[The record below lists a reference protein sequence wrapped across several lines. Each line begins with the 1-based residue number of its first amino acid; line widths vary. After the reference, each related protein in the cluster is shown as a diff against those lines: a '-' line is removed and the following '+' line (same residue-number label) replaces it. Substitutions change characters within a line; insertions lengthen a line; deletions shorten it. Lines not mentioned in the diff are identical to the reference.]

1 MKDNNDVIEVLT
13 EYKVWFDI
21 DGDKDVS
28 DALTTAISMI
38 KENGE
43 LRKENEELK
52 TIRSIHLEELVLLR
66 GTENLKI
73 CKLQASLSECKAENI
88 ELERQLKLWREGLE
102 HKTHLDKIAELKAE
116 LERTKK
122 GVESIVLKAKKEI
135 EELKA
140 ENEILKAQLKNS
152 MVNQNLSG
160 ATEIRELKA
169 ELEHRDNCSICG
181 HSKCTCLKVEL
192 TELKAKYEELEYD
205 WDCKSGNE
213 NCDGYNE
220 KGFPCYR
227 HLTDS
232 SERLEQELDD
242 LKKAVASEGLGVAEI
257 AKALMDKAMEWYPY
271 GDKIPMPKQC
281 ELLAK
286 AIHEAQTKY
295 KKEKGEK

>member
-1 MKDNNDVIEVLT
+1 MDREEVIEVL
-13 EYKVWFDI
+13 EAI
-21 DGDKDVS
+21 IKDAMYEEIGVTQIE
-28 DALTTAISMI
+28 AITQAISMI
-38 KENGE
+38 KENAE
-43 LRKENEELK
+43 LRKEKAFLEAGIELNKETIDMNFK
-52 TIRSIHLEELVLLR
+52 TID
-66 GTENLKI
+66 
-73 CKLQASLSECKAENI
+73 KLQ
-88 ELERQLKLWREGLE
+88 Q
-102 HKTHLDKIAELKAE
+102 
-116 LERTKK
+116 
-122 GVESIVLKAKKEI
+122 
-135 EELKA
+135 
-140 ENEILKAQLKNS
+140 
-152 MVNQNLSG
+152 
-160 ATEIRELKA
+160 
-169 ELEHRDNCSICG
+169 
-181 HSKCTCLKVEL
+181 EL

-295 KKEKGEK
+295 KKELRGGE